1 VHEEGSTG
9 LLPRRG
15 YLRPGFILTLS
26 VRLLTSALAILI
38 PLFSIDALGASASLA
53 GVFVL
58 LLWVG
63 NAIGV
68 VAAVLALRNQS
79 YSSIAGFCL
88 VAISLAGLAL
98 GQRPFAPLFIL
109 VSGVGVGLPQPFLS
123 AFMHIDSRPERP
135 FSGLGLYSTALGVG
149 LILGP
154 LVAYGAFPLGGFA
167 GAFLAL
173 SAFCAL
179 GIAGAVL
186 GHGNVV
192 RRPAPSVPSIS
203 AWAAS
208 LRVWAFRRAIITNL
222 LYSLLLPVFLSY
234 GAIYA
239 ERSFGF
245 TPTGALLL
253 FTVVFVLSVSLRLAA
268 VRFEARLDRLLL
280 LSSVLLL
287 LSTLTLGFSHTWQF
301 FVAGM
306 LMFSLPHAYIFPIAN
321 YYALASSKD
330 VMNAS
335 YAFQASSAAAEFI
348 TPAAAVLLIPFTGVG
363 GLFTLGAVLALGVLV
378 VVFTKG

>member
-1 VHEEGSTG
+1 VREERSPPPSSQG
-9 LLPRRG
+9 G
-15 YLRPGFILTLS
+15 YHRPGFILALS

-38 PLFSIDALGASASLA
+38 PLFSINALGASASQA
-53 GVFVL
+53 GVYVL

-63 NAIGV
+63 NAVGV
-68 VAAVLALRNQS
+68 VTAVLALRNQS

-98 GQRPFAPLFIL
+98 GQHFLAPLFML

-154 LVAYGAFPLGGFA
+154 LVAYGAFPLAGFP

-179 GIAGAVL
+179 GVVGAAL

-192 RRPAPSVPSIS
+192 GRPAPAIPSIS

-208 LRVWAFRRAIITNL
+208 LRARAFRRAIIANF

-239 ERSFGF
+239 ERGFGF
-245 TPTGALLL
+245 TPTEALLL
-253 FTVVFVLSVSLRLAA
+253 FTLVFAVSVSLRLAA
-268 VRFEARLDRLLL
+268 VRFEAGLGKLLL
-280 LSSVLLL
+280 LSSVLLV
-287 LSTLTLGFSHTWQF
+287 LSTLTLGLSPTWQF
-301 FVAGM
+301 FVVGM
-306 LMFSLPHAYIFPIAN
+306 LMFSLPHAYIFPITN
-321 YYALASSKD
+321 YYALASSGD

-348 TPAAAVLLIPFTGVG
+348 TPAAAVFLIPYTGVD
-363 GLFTLGAVLALGVLV
+363 GLFALGAVLALGVLV
-378 VVFTKG
+378 AVLSKG